1 MTPREMALALA
12 KAIDEFD
19 PEDAAEA
26 CDLNNEP
33 PYCLDCNGQYRMET
47 GDDPTALC
55 DACAHKNL
63 TEFAKALLAANAEC
77 ERMTKHVA
85 HNDEEYLV
93 MEDVLRAEHEECK
106 RLRVELERLRGV
118 YVAATN
124 VDRAYSIGLG
134 FHPGLREDIKATR
147 FGRSLD
153 KLTAQIHKAR
163 TALDAAR
170 GGGE

>member
-1 MTPREMALALA
+1 MTPREMTLALA

-77 ERMTKHVA
+77 ERMTETVRLIRLQLHA
-85 HNDEEYLV
+85 ENDEEATVMIDELV
-93 MEDVLRAEHEECK
+93 HS
-106 RLRVELERLRGV
+106 RG
-118 YVAATN
+118 
-124 VDRAYSIGLG
+124 IL
-134 FHPGLREDIKATR
+134 
-147 FGRSLD
+147 
-153 KLTAQIHKAR
+153 
-163 TALDAAR
+163 
-170 GGGE
+170 